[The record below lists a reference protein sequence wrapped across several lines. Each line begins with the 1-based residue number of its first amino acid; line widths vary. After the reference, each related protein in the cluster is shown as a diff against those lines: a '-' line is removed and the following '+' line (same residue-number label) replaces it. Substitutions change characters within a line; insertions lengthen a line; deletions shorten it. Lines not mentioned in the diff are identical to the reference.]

1 MCFQKTQQNNL
12 NDGFALQGLSS
23 EDRAKILFDIAASLE
38 ANEGLIMVEND
49 LDVAAAGN
57 AGYDRSLISRLA
69 LTPWKASSCKIVKI
83 CAINYHQFMRIS
95 FHSFLV

>member
-57 AGYDRSLISRLA
+57 VGYDRSLISRLA
-69 LTPWKASSCKIVKI
+69 LTPWKASSC
-83 CAINYHQFMRIS
+83 
-95 FHSFLV
+95 